1 MHIYA
6 FHCNEVHLNN
16 SLTKEVDVIVIGS
29 GAAAFSAALTA
40 AIGGL
45 EVLIVEKSEFFGGTT
60 AISGGALWIPESTH
74 AKKAGLPDDR
84 DQVLTYLKSVIG
96 DHLQQDKVDAFLN
109 AGPEALDFLE
119 KHTLAKFIV
128 RDVAPD
134 YQSELKGSVSAG
146 RTLDTSVFD
155 GRLLGKNFDKLRPQL
170 PQFMALGGMMVTLED
185 AEAAALLGRSWS
197 ATAHLFKLVGR
208 YFMDRLKYSRGT
220 RLVYGNA
227 LIGSLLKSAIDMDIR
242 LWNQAEA
249 TSLIKENGRVS
260 GVSIKLNSKQY
271 DNQNIDVRARGGVV
285 LAAGGAPHNPEWRKS
300 NLRSPET
307 HISMAPASNTGG
319 GITLGIEAGG
329 MLSKEQS
336 EAAFYVPV
344 SVWHKENGEEVKYPH
359 LLGDRLKPGSV
370 AVDSSGLRF
379 TNESSSYHTFVQGM
393 HETSKTDS
401 IGPVFLI
408 CDQQFIKKYGLGLAR
423 PGPSAHKELLN
434 AGYLIKADSISGL
447 ADKLEVPAVSLQK
460 TVAQMNKYA
469 DQGHDPDF
477 GKGSTEY
484 NRYQGDKAHSPNPCL
499 GEIKQGPF
507 YAIKLWPGDIGTAL
521 GLTTDSAA
529 RVLNTDNNPIEGL
542 YACGNDMNSIMS
554 GFYPGGGITIG
565 PGLTFGYLAAK
576 DILAKVK

>member
-1 MHIYA
+1 M
-6 FHCNEVHLNN
+6 NN
-16 SLTKEVDVIVIGS
+16 SLTKEVDVIVVGS

-60 AISGGALWIPESTH
+60 AISGGALWIPESTY

-96 DHLQQDKVDAFLN
+96 DNLQQDKVDAFLN

-155 GRLLGKNFDKLRPQL
+155 GRLLGENFETLRPQL
-170 PQFMALGGMMVTLED
+170 PQFMVLGGMMITLED
-185 AEAAALLGRSWS
+185 VTKAASLGRSWS
-197 ATAHLFKLVGR
+197 ATAHIFKLVGR

-227 LIGSLLKSAIDMDIR
+227 LIGSLLKSAIEMDIR
-242 LWNQAEA
+242 LWNRAEA

-260 GVSIKLNSKQY
+260 GVSIKLNRKGSN
-271 DNQNIDVRARGGVV
+271 NQKIDVRARGGVV
-285 LAAGGAPHNPEWRKS
+285 LAAGGAPHNPQWRKS

-307 HISMAPASNTGG
+307 HISMAPAGNTGG

-344 SVWHKENGEEVKYPH
+344 SVLHKENGEEVKYPH

-379 TNESSSYHTFVQGM
+379 TNESSSYHIFVQGM
-393 HETSKTDS
+393 YKASKSDS
-401 IGPVFLI
+401 IGPAFLI
-408 CDQQFIKKYGLGLAR
+408 CDQTFLKKYGLGLAR
-423 PGPSAHKELLN
+423 QGPGAHKDLLD
-434 AGYLIKADSISGL
+434 AGYLIKGDSISDL
-447 ADKLEVPAVSLQK
+447 AQKLGIPANALEK

-484 NRYQGDKAHSPNPCL
+484 NRYQGDKTHSPNPCL

-507 YAIKLWPGDIGTAL
+507 YAIKLWPGDIGTAI
-521 GLTTDSAA
+521 GLTTDSTA
-529 RVLNTDNNPIEGL
+529 RVLDTDSNPIAGL
-542 YACGNDMNSIMS
+542 YACGNDMSSIMS
-554 GFYPGGGITIG
+554 GFYPSGGITIG
-565 PGLTFGYLAAK
+565 PALTFGYLAAK
-576 DILAKVK
+576 DILANVE